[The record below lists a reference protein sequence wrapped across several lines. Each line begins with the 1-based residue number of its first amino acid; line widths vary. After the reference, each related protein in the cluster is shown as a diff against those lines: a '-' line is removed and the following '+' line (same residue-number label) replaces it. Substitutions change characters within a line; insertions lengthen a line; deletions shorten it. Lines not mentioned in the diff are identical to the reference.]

1 MVVSQPAP
9 SRKSR
14 KFRRRKAR
22 LESRFSLSFPS
33 PHALI
38 CRCAAPLRRYF
49 CRRVRMG
56 WGREARG
63 RRQAAGGRQQAA
75 GELPTGDEACTGR
88 GRSGPGHVRPVDH
101 VRPVHHVRPVD
112 AVHHGYVLSC
122 RSRSVAERYLRRRA
136 KHAWRRRRAAESMM
150 MRMTRVRMWHKHGV
164 LRWRDNIIWSSAA

>member
-1 MVVSQPAP
+1 MGRVYSCGSVG
-9 SRKSR
+9 R
-14 KFRRRKAR
+14 
-22 LESRFSLSFPS
+22 
-33 PHALI
+33 
-38 CRCAAPLRRYF
+38 CRSLRRGCLADVAVY
-49 CRRVRMG
+49 
-56 WGREARG
+56 GRGCVASSDGLGEGSTRQAAGG
-63 RRQAAGGRQQAA
+63 RRQAAGGRGA
-75 GELPTGDEACTGR
+75 PDEACTGR

-122 RSRSVAERYLRRRA
+122 RSRCVAERYLRRRA

>member
-1 MVVSQPAP
+1 MGLWDDAVPCGEGAWLT
-9 SRKSR
+9 SRCMGGG
-14 KFRRRKAR
+14 AWQ
-22 LESRFSLSFPS
+22 
-33 PHALI
+33 
-38 CRCAAPLRRYF
+38 
-49 CRRVRMG
+49 VRMG

-75 GELPTGDEACTGR
+75 GELPTKLVQVEAVLAQVEL
-88 GRSGPGHVRPVDH
+88 HVRPD
-101 VRPVHHVRPVD
+101 D

-164 LRWRDNIIWSSAA
+164 LRWRDDILSNY